1 MFRDSAIQA
10 WIAIAARR
18 DMNCAS
24 QRAYFFGISYL
35 SLGIDDL
42 VWRQRQYA
50 PDDGC
55 WYKRSKPD
63 LADLEEANH
72 ARVMD
77 LDTGIADRPEGNRQ
91 GDAL

>member
-1 MFRDSAIQA
+1 MSERRMFRDSAIQA
-10 WIAIAARR
+10 WIAIAASR

-24 QRAYFFGISYL
+24 QRVYFFGISYL

-63 LADLEEANH
+63 LADKFSLDLLGLEG
-72 ARVMD
+72 RS
-77 LDTGIADRPEGNRQ
+77 LR
-91 GDAL
+91 